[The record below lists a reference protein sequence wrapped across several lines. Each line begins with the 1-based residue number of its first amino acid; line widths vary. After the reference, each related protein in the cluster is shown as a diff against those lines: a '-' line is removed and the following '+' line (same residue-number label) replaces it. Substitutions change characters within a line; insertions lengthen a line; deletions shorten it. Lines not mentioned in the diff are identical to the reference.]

1 MLPNLVGLAEIAE
14 LLGVSRQRVD
24 QFARTSGFPTAIADL
39 AAGRIW
45 ERDAVEAW
53 ARATG
58 REVRT
63 MHTRFR
69 GMIVFPAAHCEVC
82 GALLVA
88 EKDAGG
94 RIWSRCPK
102 DGAERIA
109 DATTP

>member
-1 MLPNLVGLAEIAE
+1 MPQNLVGLAEIAE
-14 LLGVSRQRVD
+14 LLSVSRQRAD
-24 QFARTSGFPTAIADL
+24 QFARSSGFPAAVADL
-39 AAGRIW
+39 AVARVW

-53 ARATG
+53 ARMTG
-58 REVRT
+58 REVKT

-69 GMIVFPAAHCEVC
+69 GMVLIPSAHCEVC

-102 DGAERIA
+102 EGTGVNN